1 MTAFDKKKMK
11 VARASCL
18 SASFMRKGQQ
28 QLQQPYIRPWHR
40 QSSQWASVAAAN
52 FRHFQ
57 AHLLPT
63 RAPLIFPSPH
73 TEMALTVDH
82 QLREGTP
89 ADACDHGG
97 IIGPTMAKTCCQPC
111 LWQLLLL
118 FFASSFLPGVA
129 YAYNGKRHSAI
140 CMPATPERENTRW

>member
-1 MTAFDKKKMK
+1 
-11 VARASCL
+11 
-18 SASFMRKGQQ
+18 MRKGQQ

-40 QSSQWASVAAAN
+40 QSSQSVGVAAAN
-52 FRHFQ
+52 FRHFK
-57 AHLLPT
+57 PT
-63 RAPLIFPSPH
+63 FCL
-73 TEMALTVDH
+73 MALTVDH

-89 ADACDHGG
+89 ADACGHGG

-140 CMPATPERENTRW
+140 CMPATPETENTRW